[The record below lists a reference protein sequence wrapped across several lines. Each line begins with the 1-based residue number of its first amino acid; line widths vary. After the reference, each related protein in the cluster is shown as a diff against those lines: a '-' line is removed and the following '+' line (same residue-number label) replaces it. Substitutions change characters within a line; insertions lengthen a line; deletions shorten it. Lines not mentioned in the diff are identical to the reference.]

1 MIPNMVCEQCETH
14 VCSCTR
20 YAKKR
25 RLLRQHRVEM
35 RIMSELIEEHGLDG
49 ELEERTIEETGNTG
63 FWLGEDADGPSAM
76 DEGSDQE
83 DPEAAAN
90 ERARGLLAEAEDRT
104 KLLEAVGGMASHR
117 ATVADVERARMQLED
132 FRAQL
137 LRQREEDKEAPC
149 HL

>member
-1 MIPNMVCEQCETH
+1 MGCEARGAGRSTH
-14 VCSCTR
+14 PGWAATAVVPKPLTLCLLMQVWGS
-20 YAKKR
+20 ASPKLKR
-25 RLLRQHRVEM
+25 VWTSSR
-35 RIMSELIEEHGLDG
+35 EH
-49 ELEERTIEETGNTG
+49 EV
-63 FWLGEDADGPSAM
+63 M

-117 ATVADVERARMQLED
+117 ATVADVERAHMQLED

-137 LRQREEDKEAPC
+137 LRQREEGREAHC